1 MDNNIGKAR
10 SLYGKKLGRKITQ
23 DEAAQMFKI
32 ASSTYKRWEQGVG
45 KLNGEILCMIADKYG
60 VSVDYLICRTNDPTP
75 YPPVG
80 TLPRVNRDEQQLIKA
95 FRDCTP
101 REKDAL
107 LNTAEAMADNGKA
120 KNMEDSGAE
129 EAIGA

>member
-1 MDNNIGKAR
+1 
-10 SLYGKKLGRKITQ
+10 
-23 DEAAQMFKI
+23 MFKI

-80 TLPRVNRDEQQLIKA
+80 ALPRVNRDEQQLLKA

-101 REKDAL
+101 REKNAL

-120 KNMEDSGAE
+120 KNMEDSGTE

>member
-10 SLYGKKLGRKITQ
+10 SLYGKKLGRKVTQ

-80 TLPRVNRDEQQLIKA
+80 ALPRVNRDEQQLLKA

-101 REKDAL
+101 REKNAL

-120 KNMEDSGAE
+120 KNMEDSGTE